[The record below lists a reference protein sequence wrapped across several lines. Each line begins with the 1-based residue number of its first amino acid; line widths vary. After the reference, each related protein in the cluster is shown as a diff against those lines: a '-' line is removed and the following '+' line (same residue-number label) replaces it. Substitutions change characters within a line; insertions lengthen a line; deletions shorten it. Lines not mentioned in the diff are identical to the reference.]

1 MLFRKVVLQSI
12 SAEHIC
18 RMLDTSHFSM
28 YNFHARRFLFSQDST
43 FCTLSQIW
51 TPFAD
56 YLVAIVFPV
65 FGAIGWSVPSHLSM
79 CSNQSIHHT
88 YTHIS
93 WKNSLSWSFYT
104 SGAVWF
110 HHPKATFSIAN
121 VSYPTSATR
130 KMCNVVHH
138 F

>member
-1 MLFRKVVLQSI
+1 MTALRKYFFPLLLSLTIFLSTSI
-12 SAEHIC
+12 STYA
-18 RMLDTSHFSM
+18 
-28 YNFHARRFLFSQDST
+28 
-43 FCTLSQIW
+43 
-51 TPFAD
+51 
-56 YLVAIVFPV
+56 
-65 FGAIGWSVPSHLSM
+65 M